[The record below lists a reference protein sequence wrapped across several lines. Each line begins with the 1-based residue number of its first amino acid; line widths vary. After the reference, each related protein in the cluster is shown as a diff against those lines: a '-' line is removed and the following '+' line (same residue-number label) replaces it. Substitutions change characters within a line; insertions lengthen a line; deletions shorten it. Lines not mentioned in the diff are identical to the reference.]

1 MVKSN
6 GEAMPAFVAASI
18 GTFSMGLFV
27 ILHEAGIFSAPALHA
42 GAGGVSGRT
51 TLAIVVWLVAWVVLH
66 RSWRARQLAP
76 AGPFGASIALIVL
89 GLIGLFPPVWALL

>member
-1 MVKSN
+1 MVKTN
-6 GEAMPAFVAASI
+6 GEAMAAFVAASI

-51 TLAIVVWLVAWVVLH
+51 TLAVVVWLVSWVVLH
-66 RSWRARQLAP
+66 RSWRARQMAP
-76 AGPFGASIALIVL
+76 GGPFGASIALIAL
-89 GLIGLFPPVWALL
+89 GLIALFPPVWSLL